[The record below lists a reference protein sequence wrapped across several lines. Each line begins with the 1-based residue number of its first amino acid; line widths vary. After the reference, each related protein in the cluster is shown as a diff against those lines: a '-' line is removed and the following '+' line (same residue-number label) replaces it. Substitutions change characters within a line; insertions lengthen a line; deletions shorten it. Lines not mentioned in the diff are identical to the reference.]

1 MLRRR
6 GLVVGLMALG
16 LSLVG
21 AAPPAAPAA
30 ALSPAIEEAFRQ
42 LAAYQFGQS
51 RAAMKKVLAVSTDTA
66 ARQKAEEILKQ
77 VGGAATTPVILK
89 APLPTG
95 DSQAVPHGAAHD
107 ASATKKGAESVA
119 EKMGWRLGCQAYSF
133 NRFTFYEAVEKTAS
147 LGLGYI
153 EAYPG
158 QKLSRDNLPP
168 GGFDHNMPEA
178 VQAEVKK
185 KLAAAGVRLVNYGVV
200 GLPGDEAGC
209 RKVFDFA
216 KKMGIETI
224 VSEPDE
230 KTFGLLDKLTEE
242 YKINVAIHNHPKA
255 SHFWNPDIVL
265 KACEG
270 HSKRIGACAD
280 TGHWVRSGL
289 EPLECLKK
297 LRGRIICL
305 HFKDLVNE
313 GGWHDVPWGTG
324 ASGARAML
332 AELARQGFRGVF
344 SIEYEYNWD
353 NSVPEIAKCVEFFN
367 TAAGELL
374 KAVPGKAAADR
385 GGASGERP

>member
-1 MLRRR
+1 MLHRT
-6 GLVVGLMALG
+6 GLVVGFAVLGVCLACTSAALG
-16 LSLVG
+16 AG
-21 AAPPAAPAA
+21 A
-30 ALSPAIEEAFRQ
+30 SPAMDDAFKQ
-42 LAAYQFGQS
+42 PASYLFGQS
-51 RAAMKKVLAVSTDTA
+51 RAAMKKILAVSTDTA
-66 ARQKAEEILKQ
+66 FRQQAEEVLKQ
-77 VGGAATTPVILK
+77 VGAPASAPVILK
-89 APLPTG
+89 APLSTG
-95 DSQAVPHGAAHD
+95 DRQAVSRSAAPN
-107 ASATKKGAESVA
+107 AAATKKGAESVA

-158 QKLSRDNLPP
+158 QKLSKDNSPP
-168 GGFDHNMPEA
+168 GNFDEGMSES
-178 VQAEVKK
+178 VQAQVKK

-200 GLPGDEAGC
+200 GMPGDEAGC
-209 RKVFDFA
+209 RRLFEFA

-230 KTFGLLDKLTEE
+230 KVFGILDKLTEE
-242 YKINVAIHNHPKA
+242 YKINVALHNHPKA
-255 SHFWNPDIVL
+255 SHYWNPDIVL

-289 EPLECLKK
+289 DPLECLKK
-297 LRGRIICL
+297 LQGRIISL
-305 HFKDLVNE
+305 HFKDLQDS
-313 GGWHDVPWGTG
+313 HDVPWGTG

-344 SIEYEYNWD
+344 SIEYEYHWD

-367 TAAGELL
+367 DAAAELL
-374 KAVPGKAAADR
+374 KAVPAKPAPPDR
-385 GGASGERP
+385 GGKSAERP